1 MMNAQTLNVLV
12 EEIIA
17 EVNEEFRHMVIA
29 NQTKKGN
36 IQLTLKTRKHYDEY
50 EVEAKLGEVFDYVSN
65 EFNVDFNIINY
76 YKNSLMIEVV
86 EY

>member
-1 MMNAQTLNVLV
+1 MNAQTLNALV

-17 EVNEEFRHMVIA
+17 EVNEEFRHTVIA

-50 EVEAKLGEVFDYVSN
+50 EVEAKLGEVFDYVCGSL
-65 EFNVDFNIINY
+65 EKGVAEKKQEKIAPIN
-76 YKNSLMIEVV
+76 SIEAI
-86 EY
+86 